1 MENKKKINIKI
12 GGSLDH
18 NLRCSANLEY
28 IEGSCLSMEELKA
41 LALTYNNALT
51 NNEVKNEIKGDPIKL
66 VNNKEFLL
74 QELDN
79 RFKKCNGQHLC
90 WLKQDFIKATKDF
103 NPDDFFR
110 PVGTDGKTEWLS
122 DLNIDEVMDQMEY
135 KFTNFIFLGAT
146 PIDFKDINFNGINDI
161 DFSKIMKEGNAKKN
175 KAMIDYNLK
184 KFYYKNILLIHE
196 FNKFIKN
203 PNRYVLQEFINYI
216 NKISEDNLKKDI
228 DDFVKQFKSPKYQKE
243 FINVINS
250 EYTNLADDLYKNIL
264 DIKNKVY
271 PVRYIGIIPNLDEHW
286 KGGSH
291 WVALF
296 ADLQKGSIYFFDSYG
311 VRPDKRIREFVK
323 LIAEWKYK
331 SDTGKEL
338 EFDANDYMKGSKDL
352 KKNKIEEKYDIRYN
366 EIRNQFKGSECGV
379 YSLNFIIRL
388 LHNPD
393 FDNII
398 KQQVPDDTI
407 NKCREI
413 YFENQNINSE
423 KFTIEDDGKR
433 LKIKRTKNYV
443 CE

>member
-1 MENKKKINIKI
+1 MENKKIKI

-28 IEGSCLSMEELKA
+28 IEGSCLSIDELKA
-41 LALTYNNALT
+41 LALTYNKSLENDDI
-51 NNEVKNEIKGDPIKL
+51 KNKINGNPIKL

-79 RFKKCNGQHLC
+79 RFKKCNGKHLC

-110 PVGTDGKTEWLS
+110 PSGTDGKTEWLS

-135 KFTNFIFLGAT
+135 KFTDFMFLGAT
-146 PIDFKDINFNGINDI
+146 PIDFKDINFNSINDI
-161 DFSKIMKEGNAKKN
+161 DFTKIMKEGNTKKN

-184 KFYYKNILLIHE
+184 KFFYRNILIIFE

-203 PNRYVLQEFINYI
+203 SNKYVLNEFINYI
-216 NKISEDNLKKDI
+216 NKTSDSNLKEDLNNFSI
-228 DDFVKQFKSPKYQKE
+228 QFKSPKYQKE
-243 FINVINS
+243 FINMINN
-250 EYTNLADDLYKNIL
+250 EFPNLANNLYESIIN
-264 DIKNKVY
+264 IKNKVY
-271 PVRYIGIIPNLDEHW
+271 PIRYLGLIPNLDEHW
-286 KGGSH
+286 KSGSH
-291 WVALF
+291 WVSLYV
-296 ADLQKGSIYFFDSYG
+296 DLKIGNIYFFDSYG
-311 VRPDKRIREFVK
+311 VRPDKRIREFIK

-331 SDTGKEL
+331 ADTGERL
-338 EFDANDYMKGSKDL
+338 EFDVDDYMKSSKD
-352 KKNKIEEKYDIRYN
+352 KNKNKIEQKYDIRYS
-366 EIRNQFKGSECGV
+366 EIRNQYKGSECGV

-393 FDNII
+393 FNNII
-398 KQQVPDDTI
+398 KQSVPDDTI

-413 YFENQNINSE
+413 YFENQEINSE
-423 KFTIEDDGKR
+423 KFTIEDDGQK

>member
-1 MENKKKINIKI
+1 MENKKKIDIKI

-28 IEGSCLSMEELKA
+28 IEGSCLSIDELKA
-41 LALTYNNALT
+41 LALTYNNALK
-51 NNEVKNEIKGDPIKL
+51 NDAVKVENKGDPIKL

-79 RFKKCNGQHLC
+79 RFKKCNGQQLC

-110 PVGTDGKTEWLS
+110 PTGTDGKTEWLS

-203 PNRYVLQEFINYI
+203 SNKYVLQEFINYV
-216 NKISEDNLKKDI
+216 NKTSDNNLKEDI
-228 DDFVKQFKSPKYQKE
+228 NDFVKQFESPKYQKE
-243 FINVINS
+243 FINVINNQYS
-250 EYTNLADDLYKNIL
+250 DLANDFYKDIVN
-264 DIKNKVY
+264 IKNKVY

-331 SDTGKEL
+331 FCADKYNL
-338 EFDANDYMKGSKDL
+338 KPLIFADL
-352 KKNKIEEKYDIRYN
+352 I
-366 EIRNQFKGSECGV
+366 
-379 YSLNFIIRL
+379 L
-388 LHNPD
+388 LSGN
-393 FDNII
+393 
-398 KQQVPDDTI
+398 
-407 NKCREI
+407 
-413 YFENQNINSE
+413 
-423 KFTIEDDGKR
+423 
-433 LKIKRTKNYV
+433 L
-443 CE
+443 